1 MDLVKYVGRTVEVI
15 YQDNKGDITQRQVH
29 INKVMNSYISVF
41 CTAANAPRTLRADRI
56 LAIKPK
62 PVIKRAI

>member
-1 MDLVKYVGRTVEVI
+1 MDLRKYVGRIVEVI

-29 INKVMNSYISVF
+29 INRVTNSYIFVF
-41 CTAANAPRTLRADRI
+41 CMAAHAPRTLSIGHI
-56 LAIKPK
+56 LAIEPK